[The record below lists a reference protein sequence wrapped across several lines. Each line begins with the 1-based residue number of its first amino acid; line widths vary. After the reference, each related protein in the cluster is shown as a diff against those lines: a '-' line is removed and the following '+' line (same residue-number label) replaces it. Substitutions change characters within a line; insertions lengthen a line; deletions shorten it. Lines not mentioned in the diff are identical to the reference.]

1 MFFFVAFTK
10 EQFDYVLSRVVSFS
24 ICVGIASL
32 GLTAVDSVANSAM
45 TTKGTR
51 NKITTTIVT
60 IFYTIAVCL
69 IFAISLVS
77 TTDNSD
83 LFIIFNY

>member
-1 MFFFVAFTK
+1 MYIYIDHNFFFLAFTK
-10 EQFDYVLSRVVSFS
+10 EQFDYILSRVVSFS

-32 GLTAVDSVANSAM
+32 GLTAVDSIANSAT
-45 TTKGTR
+45 TTKGIR
-51 NKITTTIVT
+51 NKVTTATVT

-77 TTDNSD
+77 
-83 LFIIFNY
+83 IQQV